1 MTSART
7 IVTVKRTGPNKPTL
21 HKVKTNSK
29 LVTGKVNDSYA
40 YPMILVNNKTVYVP
54 NQNVKALY
62 RKSSFYKKK
71 NKVKVGRIALNKNGS
86 FTLTLPSTLKAG
98 TKVELRTVDAVSRC
112 SLSTHVI
119 TNQAVPIR
127 PTISH
132 VSNKTTKVKVYAY
145 EKCKKAVVKIGKKRY
160 VATKGKY
167 KSKSKR
173 YCYTV
178 KIPRTNSTGTLKV
191 YVVNVKGGSP
201 VLRVHPVQKVPD
213 SPIVVSAPTG
223 KGKVVGKVNLVG
235 APKKKAAT
243 VSNTKTK
250 VAATVAGKVYKGKV
264 KKDGTFVIKIP
275 KLKKG
280 TKFKVTASNR
290 YGKSVPR
297 VSKVGKKK

>member
-1 MTSART
+1 M
-7 IVTVKRTGPNKPTL
+7 
-21 HKVKTNSK
+21 
-29 LVTGKVNDSYA
+29 
-40 YPMILVNNKTVYVP
+40 
-54 NQNVKALY
+54 
-62 RKSSFYKKK
+62 
-71 NKVKVGRIALNKNGS
+71 
-86 FTLTLPSTLKAG
+86 STQ
-98 TKVELRTVDAVSRC
+98 
-112 SLSTHVI
+112 VI

-145 EKCKKAVVKIGKKRY
+145 EKCKKAVVKIGKKRC